1 MSVHVFLFKKKGI
14 SLRENRL
21 DEANTL
27 WEYILTTYGYCPG
40 SENLREERIY
50 HAIFQPTFHRHCFL
64 SLHITPPDTDA
75 ILTFGYLEHIWEWKR
90 HLEILSAIR
99 EMQEFPLLSDD
110 AFDYLKNIQMEALR
124 EKYGVSLFP
133 DEESVYLR
141 NVQMAAVPLEA
152 LRHFEQHMQEIQ
164 PFELR
169 TLMLEPEEAR
179 DGITA
184 RGIVTDRYRTHRFDI
199 WPVPLTERQRT
210 FFLEFIRLGSTSVE
224 EAEQEHLKEIQ
235 RYLH

>member
-1 MSVHVFLFKKKGI
+1 MCCDAENMSVHVFLSKKKGR

-40 SENLREERIY
+40 SEDLREERIY

-64 SLHITPPDTDA
+64 SLHTTPPDTDA
-75 ILTFGYLEHIWEWKR
+75 ILTFGYLAHAWEWKR
-90 HLEILSAIR
+90 YLEILSAIR
-99 EMQEFPLLSDD
+99 EIQEFPLLSDD
-110 AFDYLKNIQMEALR
+110 ACVYLKNIQMEA
-124 EKYGVSLFP
+124 
-133 DEESVYLR
+133 
-141 NVQMAAVPLEA
+141 VPLET
-152 LRHFEQHMQEIQ
+152 LRHFEQQMQEIH
-164 PFELR
+164 PFELS
-169 TLMLEPEEAR
+169 TLMLEPQDAR

-199 WPVPLTERQRT
+199 WPAPLTDRQRA
-210 FFLEFIRLGSTSVE
+210 FFLEFIRLGSASVE

-235 RYLH
+235 RYLY